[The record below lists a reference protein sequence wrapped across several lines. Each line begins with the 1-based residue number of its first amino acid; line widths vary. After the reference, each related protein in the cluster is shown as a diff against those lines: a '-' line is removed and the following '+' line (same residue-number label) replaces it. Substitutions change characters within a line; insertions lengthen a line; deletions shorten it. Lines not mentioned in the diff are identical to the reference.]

1 VKIGVIGAGNMASAL
16 VRGWNEPVVVFDIDS
31 ERAETLAESVG
42 GSVAGSNAEVAQQA
56 DVVVLC
62 HKPAQLDDVAAEIRD
77 HARAVVSILGGV
89 PVANVEAAYP
99 DKPVYRLM
107 PNQAAEV
114 RRGVSCYVA
123 GGRASEG
130 PEQEVLDL
138 FGRLGTVVPLPED
151 QMETATAVMSCAPA
165 WFALVA
171 EALVDA
177 GIEHGLDREQAGRL
191 VAATVAGTGAL
202 LSDTGVSPQEL
213 RRRVTSPGGLTER
226 GTARLEDAGIR
237 AAFDSAVDAVVN
249 PS

>member
-1 VKIGVIGAGNMASAL
+1 MASAL
-16 VRGWNEPVVVFDIDS
+16 VRGWDEPVVVADIDRD
-31 ERAETLAESVG
+31 RAVALAEAVG
-42 GSVAGSNAEVAQQA
+42 GSVAGSNVEVAEQA

-62 HKPAQLDDVAAEIRD
+62 HKPAQLDEVADEIRES
-77 HARAVVSILGGV
+77 ARAVISILGGV
-89 PVANVEAAYP
+89 PVAAVEAAYP
-99 DKPVYRLM
+99 DRPVYRFM

-123 GGRASEG
+123 GSRAADG
-130 PEQEVLDL
+130 PEREILDL
-138 FGRLGTVVPLPED
+138 FGRIGAVVALPEEK
-151 QMETATAVMSCAPA
+151 METATAVMSCAPA

-177 GIEHGLDREQAGRL
+177 GVAHGLDREEAGRL
-191 VAATVAGTGAL
+191 VAAAAAGTGAL
-202 LSDTGVSPQEL
+202 LGEAGVSPEEL